1 MLKEVKNEPD
11 AEIKPAVPSK
21 GAESLKH
28 AFIVGQILTMP
39 SSVSGGRAFQ
49 HTPQYNQKAISRATH
64 FVTGV
69 QTTTNYERQTKG
81 AYKSDQQSMPQC
93 RNLRTNLT
101 KSTPPPE
108 I

>member
-39 SSVSGGRAFQ
+39 SSVSGGRAF
-49 HTPQYNQKAISRATH
+49 
-64 FVTGV
+64 
-69 QTTTNYERQTKG
+69 
-81 AYKSDQQSMPQC
+81 
-93 RNLRTNLT
+93 
-101 KSTPPPE
+101 
-108 I
+108 